1 MMSYD
6 EGRRVVHLRNE
17 MRFEMCGQQV
27 DVKADV
33 CVMQRSDHDMG
44 AEYLLLV
51 QEDKVRKVNLT
62 FAGLLTCNMF
72 LAPSV

>member
-17 MRFEMCGQQV
+17 MVFEMCGHHV

-33 CVMQRSDHDMG
+33 CVMQRSDHDTMCE
-44 AEYLLLV
+44 EYLLLV
-51 QEDKVRKVNLT
+51 QEDKVREPHLCTSKV
-62 FAGLLTCNMF
+62 C
-72 LAPSV
+72 